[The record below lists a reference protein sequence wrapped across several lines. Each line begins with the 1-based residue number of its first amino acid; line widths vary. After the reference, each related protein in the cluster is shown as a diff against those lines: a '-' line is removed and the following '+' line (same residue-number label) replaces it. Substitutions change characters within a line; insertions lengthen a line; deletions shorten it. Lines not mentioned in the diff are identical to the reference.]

1 MRCSNKSAVEGK
13 AISTAESSLL
23 TAPEAQ
29 LAALRNAREIAKYGG
44 NVDAIDSTKR
54 AVASFTDGKDTGK
67 KRTTRMTKKRK
78 GGRHP
83 TAEEETNL
91 ACLLSTRKALEEK
104 RDEVLGEQKL

>member
-1 MRCSNKSAVEGK
+1 MSA
-13 AISTAESSLL
+13 AELSLL
-23 TAPEAQ
+23 TILEAQ
-29 LAALRNAREIAKYGG
+29 VAALRNARKITKLGG
-44 NVDAIDSTKR
+44 NADAIDSTER
-54 AVASFTDGKDTGK
+54 AVTLFTAGKDTGK